1 MISCQGH
8 DWYMSLHVHVLDCWI
23 LLPYL
28 PGKQL
33 LRLQLHSLFI
43 SSLCLIWLL
52 QFTGCKAN
60 EHPCIVIVLFYLQN
74 SLKSHIEESSYERFG
89 VSWSHL
95 VYRLISCHQDI
106 VPESKYFT
114 LQCFRVSLN
123 SLFLM
128 ASLALFSD
136 AFTSLL
142 DIMRLSMKIKY
153 RDGK

>member
-1 MISCQGH
+1 
-8 DWYMSLHVHVLDCWI
+8 MSLHVHMLDCWI

-52 QFTGCKAN
+52 QFTRCQAN
-60 EHPCIVIVLFYLQN
+60 EHPCIVIVLFDLQN
-74 SLKSHIEESSYERFG
+74 SLKSNIEKSSYKRFG
-89 VSWSHL
+89 FPWSHL
-95 VYRLISCHQDI
+95 VYRLISCHEDI
-106 VPESKYFT
+106 LPESKYFT
-114 LQCFRVSLN
+114 LQCFRASLN

-128 ASLALFSD
+128 ASLALFSA

>member
-1 MISCQGH
+1 MTSCQGY
-8 DWYMSLHVHVLDCWI
+8 DWYMSLHVHMLDFWV

-43 SSLCLIWLL
+43 SSLCLIRLF
-52 QFTGCKAN
+52 QFTGCQAN

-106 VPESKYFT
+106 APESKYFT
-114 LQCFRVSLN
+114 LQCFRASLN

-128 ASLALFSD
+128 ASLALFSA